1 MQCLQIQLI
10 VGLGWNKASGGPLH
24 GLGYGLGISEI
35 ILVPLPKR
43 GAPSPD
49 KPPAYSESR
58 CGGGSAA
65 GPSHSRHF
73 GKMQNLVAIGA

>member
-43 GAPSPD
+43 L
-49 KPPAYSESR
+49 R
-58 CGGGSAA
+58 IRR
-65 GPSHSRHF
+65 RH
-73 GKMQNLVAIGA
+73 LPHVVA